1 MEIFS
6 HRLNIDFL
14 GRRRLAAMVSVV
26 LVVTS
31 LLAIIPGIRGLNF
44 GIDFTGGVV
53 VELGYPGAA
62 DIGRIREDLAAGGF
76 GNALVQNFGTSRE
89 VMVRVLPR
97 ADLENDKIAGE
108 IIALL
113 QATEPAVE
121 MRRVEFV
128 GPQVGEE
135 LTEQG
140 GLAMLFALLMIS
152 VYIMLRYQWKFAVG
166 AVVATLHDP
175 IITLGVFAIFGIP
188 FDLAVLAAIL
198 AIVGYSVNDT
208 IVVFDRIRE
217 NFRKVRRG
225 DPVDVMN
232 LSVNQTISRTILTSA
247 VTLLVVLA
255 MLFFGGEAL
264 RGFSL
269 ALTIGIVVG
278 TLSSIYVASAMA
290 LWLGASPVDLMEA
303 KKTDEVDSLP

>member
-97 ADLENDKIAGE
+97 VDLENDKIAGE